1 MIHRPTEDD
10 AQSTETSLGLLEAG
24 PVREKRD
31 A

>member
-1 MIHRPTEDD
+1 MVHRPAEGD
-10 AQSTETSLGLLEAG
+10 AQSPEASLGLLEAG